1 MFIINHDYL
10 ATSLNTNNT
19 AIIFDFSLVLN
30 RSNLHLTLDSQ
41 YLETSE
47 KTMQIDIKAVN
58 FLLTNALSD
67 HIERRMRFTLSSRDD
82 RIQRV
87 VVLL

>member
-1 MFIINHDYL
+1 
-10 ATSLNTNNT
+10 
-19 AIIFDFSLVLN
+19 
-30 RSNLHLTLDSQ
+30 
-41 YLETSE
+41 
-47 KTMQIDIKAVN
+47 MQIDIKAVN